1 MTKPHATDLSTLTPD
16 QLADYRKRKDEREE
30 AAERKRVAAMSDAEV
45 LEQAGGFGPA
55 IIGKILYER
64 AASVRLTTNDGEFGP
79 ALTDPDYGKKEAAK
93 RAERRAGNQAAAEE
107 RALLEGKLPDH
118 DRRDEG
124 EGDEEGTTDTRDPW
138 SATTLSGA
146 KMLAQHAG
154 VSHKPG
160 IKKQALIAQLK
171 AAGVVPPPLPAETD
185 DADDDE

>member
-1 MTKPHATDLSTLTPD
+1 MTKPHATDLSKLSSD
-16 QLADYRKRKDEREE
+16 ELADYRKRKEEREE

-107 RALLEGKLPDH
+107 QALLEGKLPDH

-124 EGDEEGTTDTRDPW
+124 EGDEEGATVDPW
-138 SATTLSGA
+138 SFVTLSGA

-160 IKKQALIAQLK
+160 VKRQALIAVLQK
-171 AAGVVPPPLPAETD
+171 AGVTPPEPPANP